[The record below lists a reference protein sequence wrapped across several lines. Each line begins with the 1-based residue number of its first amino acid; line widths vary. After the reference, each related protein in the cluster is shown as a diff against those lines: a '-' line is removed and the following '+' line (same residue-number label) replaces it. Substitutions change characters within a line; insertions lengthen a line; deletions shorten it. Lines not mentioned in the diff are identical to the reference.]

1 MKKDYISKLISAL
14 LIICMVIVTGSLSG
28 CSGESVKDQLVGRW
42 ENNFESDEISNAF
55 GGDPFTVKLRT
66 ELSFSSDGSFSDK
79 IDKFTHSGTYTI
91 DDNNKLTINRET
103 SIRRYEYSPDAQS
116 GSGGKW
122 YISGDKLYL
131 AESIYN
137 RMWF

>member
-28 CSGESVKDQLVGRW
+28 CSGENVKDQLVGRW

-55 GGDPFTVKLRT
+55 GGDSFTVKLKT
-66 ELSFSSDGSFSDK
+66 ELSFSGDGSFSDK
-79 IDKFTHSGTYTI
+79 VDEFTHSGTYTI

-103 SIRRYEYSPDAQS
+103 SISSYEYSSDAQS
-116 GSGGKW
+116 GSEGKW

-131 AESIYN
+131 GKTIYKK
-137 RMWF
+137 M